1 VDEVGGVKRK
11 DVQRLAAELVDGIEQ
26 MRRDLALRDA
36 QVQQLIAQRNE
47 LWAELRAER
56 DAKRPRKLSVW
67 GFFSLTEA
75 RQEAVRE
82 WLTAN
87 AIDWKNTTEVRW
99 DDDHIEFDYIEGLG
113 SGAPIDELAYRTKT
127 VPHVVKSE
135 ELL

>member
-1 VDEVGGVKRK
+1 MKRK

-36 QVQQLIAQRNE
+36 QVQQLTAERAE
-47 LWAELRAER
+47 LRAELRAER

-87 AIDWKNTTEVRW
+87 AIDWENATEVRW
-99 DDDHIEFDYIEGLG
+99 DDDHIEFDYIEGIDMSL
-113 SGAPIDELAYRTKT
+113 DELAYGTKT
-127 VPHVVKSE
+127 VPHVVKPE
-135 ELL
+135 GLL

>member
-1 VDEVGGVKRK
+1 MKRK

-36 QVQQLIAQRNE
+36 QVQQLTAERD
-47 LWAELRAER
+47 ELRAER
-56 DAKRPRKLSVW
+56 DAKRPHKLSVW

-75 RQEAVRE
+75 RQEAIRE

-87 AIDWKNTTEVRW
+87 AIDWENATEVRW

-113 SGAPIDELAYRTKT
+113 SGAPIDELDYGTKT
-127 VPHVVKSE
+127 VPHVVKPE
-135 ELL
+135 GPL